1 MFKKAKSI
9 VKSFGPGIFILG
21 ANIGTGSVTTM
32 STAGA
37 YHGMSLYWAVLL
49 SCLFTWVMIT
59 VIGRL
64 ACSSGET
71 IINSINRRI
80 GLWAG
85 VIIAVGIAV
94 TQFFSTMGVVGVVSE
109 ATGILFDVNK
119 LWPAI
124 IWGAFIFL
132 AIFFGSYGKFE
143 SLLGGMVTIFG
154 LSFLITL
161 LLVLVKPDFS
171 IANLASSIPTGEFSG
186 WITAGCVGTTFS
198 SGILVMRSY
207 VVKDKGWRKKDLKKE
222 VTDAGISVIF
232 MALLSGAVM
241 ACASATLFG
250 SEHIAGISPTEFTSL
265 EMAKD
270 LLPLAGT
277 YAFVL
282 FTIGIITAGLSSALP
297 NTLVSIWCLLDLF
310 KLERDPKKVHF
321 RALGAL
327 WAFSGVLGVLTG
339 KPVPITVM
347 AQAMILIITPFISAF
362 ATYLAWKD
370 GLLGKKGSANERI
383 MLGLCITS
391 ILFAICISTISFINQ
406 IQFAL

>member
-64 ACSSGET
+64 AYSSGET

-124 IWGAFIFL
+124 I
-132 AIFFGSYGKFE
+132 
-143 SLLGGMVTIFG
+143 
-154 LSFLITL
+154 
-161 LLVLVKPDFS
+161 
-171 IANLASSIPTGEFSG
+171 
-186 WITAGCVGTTFS
+186 
-198 SGILVMRSY
+198 
-207 VVKDKGWRKKDLKKE
+207 
-222 VTDAGISVIF
+222 
-232 MALLSGAVM
+232 
-241 ACASATLFG
+241 
-250 SEHIAGISPTEFTSL
+250 
-265 EMAKD
+265 
-270 LLPLAGT
+270 
-277 YAFVL
+277 
-282 FTIGIITAGLSSALP
+282 
-297 NTLVSIWCLLDLF
+297 
-310 KLERDPKKVHF
+310 
-321 RALGAL
+321 
-327 WAFSGVLGVLTG
+327 
-339 KPVPITVM
+339 
-347 AQAMILIITPFISAF
+347 
-362 ATYLAWKD
+362 
-370 GLLGKKGSANERI
+370 
-383 MLGLCITS
+383 
-391 ILFAICISTISFINQ
+391 
-406 IQFAL
+406 

>member
-1 MFKKAKSI
+1 MLKK
-9 VKSFGPGIFILG
+9 VKSLTKGIGPGIFILG

-64 ACSSGET
+64 ACSSGDT
-71 IINSINRRI
+71 IINSINKRI

-85 VIIAVGIAV
+85 IIIVLGIAV

-109 ATGILFDVNK
+109 ATGILLDVNK
-119 LWPAI
+119 IWPAVG
-124 IWGAFIFL
+124 WGTFIFL

-143 SLLGGMVTIFG
+143 RLLGGMVAIFG

-161 LLVLVKPDFS
+161 LLVLIKPAFS
-171 IANLASSIPTGEFSG
+171 LANVIPSIPTGEFAG
-186 WITAGCVGTTFS
+186 WITAACVGTTFS

-207 VVKDKGWRKKDLKKE
+207 VVKDKGWRKNDLRKE
-222 VTDAGISVIF
+222 STDARISVIL

-250 SEHIAGISPTEFTSL
+250 SEHIFGISPTEFTSL
-265 EMAKD
+265 EMAKN
-270 LLPLAGT
+270 LLPLAGA

-282 FTIGIITAGLSSALP
+282 FTIGIIAAGLSSALP
-297 NTLVSIWCLLDLF
+297 NALVSIWCLSDLF
-310 KLERDPKKVHF
+310 GLERNPKKSHF
-321 RALGAL
+321 RILGAL

-339 KPVPITVM
+339 KPVPITIM
-347 AQAMILIITPFISAF
+347 AQALILVITPFISAF
-362 ATYLAWKD
+362 ATWLAWKD
-370 GLLGKKGSANERI
+370 GLLGKKGSLKGKT
-383 MLGLCITS
+383 MFGLCIAS
-391 ILFAICISTISFINQ
+391 ILFAIIISGISFANQ
-406 IQFAL
+406 IRFIL